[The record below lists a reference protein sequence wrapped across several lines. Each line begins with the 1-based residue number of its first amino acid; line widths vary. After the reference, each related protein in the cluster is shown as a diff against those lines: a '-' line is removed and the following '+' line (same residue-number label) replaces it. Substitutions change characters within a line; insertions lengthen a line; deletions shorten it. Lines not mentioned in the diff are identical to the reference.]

1 MMSPGK
7 DCVRS
12 LLDTVDVAADDYATI
27 DQDRARWY
35 RRRSDLRVGLA
46 PTQLSRPA
54 NLILDV
60 VALAQLRNHR
70 EKL

>member
-12 LLDTVDVAADDYATI
+12 LLDTVGVAADEYPTI
-27 DQDRARWY
+27 DQDRARRY

-46 PTQLSRPA
+46 LTQLSWPA
-54 NLILDV
+54 NLLLHV
-60 VALAQLRNHR
+60 VALTQLRNHR

>member
-27 DQDRARWY
+27 GQDRARWY
-35 RRRSDLRVGLA
+35 RCRSDLLVGLA
-46 PTQLSRPA
+46 PTQQAGP
-54 NLILDV
+54 
-60 VALAQLRNHR
+60 QT
-70 EKL
+70 